1 MANEPSQDKG
11 MIIAPVRLLEK
22 IDQCRD
28 KLGRAEFVEFCIDAL
43 LKQGEVSGVGEP
55 EREGVSARGAKG
67 EETVSR
73 QEFAEFKKGIKNLQ
87 RAYIDLLLT
96 ISLEPLSKASAQEME
111 SIKQRIAELLET

>member
-1 MANEPSQDKG
+1 MANELSQDKG
-11 MIIAPVRLLEK
+11 MIIVPVRFLEK

-28 KLGRAEFVEFCIDAL
+28 KLGRAEFVEFCVDAL
-43 LKQGEVSGVGEP
+43 LKQGEVSGVEPKGEV
-55 EREGVSARGAKG
+55 VSARGAKG
-67 EETVSR
+67 EESVGR
-73 QEFAEFKKGIKNLQ
+73 QEFDEFKKGIKNLQ

>member
-1 MANEPSQDKG
+1 MANELSQDKG
-11 MIIAPVRLLEK
+11 MIIVPVRFLEK

-28 KLGRAEFVEFCIDAL
+28 KLGRAEFVEFCVDAL

-73 QEFAEFKKGIKNLQ
+73 QEFDEFKKGIKNLQ

>member
-28 KLGRAEFVEFCIDAL
+28 KLGRAEFVEFCVDAL

-96 ISLEPLSKASAQEME
+96 ISLEPLSKASAQEVQ
-111 SIKQRIAELLET
+111 SFKQRLAELLET